1 MQKWLSISSLNKPPF
16 CYVTI
21 QMGLSWLSHLS
32 CFRYLKWLQYLKW
45 ELGLKLKLVNYNLVL
60 LQVAFISR
68 WYLIIQDLSTW
79 VAWISRLMSCSHKSI
94 EEEAT
99 LIIYIFFVGWGWL
112 ETFPVL
118 LFFFFFTLLVIYFK
132 YSSMYMSIPNSLT
145 TPHPHPSP
153 PNNHNF
159 IF

>member
-60 LQVAFISR
+60 LQVAFLSR

-118 LFFFFFTLLVIYFK
+118 LFFFFFFLLCWSFILNTAVCTCQSQTL
-132 YSSMYMSIPNSLT
+132 
-145 TPHPHPSP
+145 
-153 PNNHNF
+153 
-159 IF
+159 